1 MSELK
6 IDDVAKQSGLTKRTI
21 RYYEQIG
28 LMPAPPR
35 SEGGFRL
42 YTEEHVEF
50 LKKITNAKEVMGFSL
65 QELQEF
71 LALSDTLEIQKMD
84 YRQVKGTSQQKE
96 KLERVLHT
104 VEERLKLIEQKKKNI
119 LKVESDLLSLR
130 DRAKARNCK
139 IRAGRIIKSR
149 RIHQKSASAFM
160 CFIGNLFM
168 IVKSFLLAVP
178 LKEVE

>member
-65 QELQEF
+65 TLRRQCAP
-71 LALSDTLEIQKMD
+71 ALSI
-84 YRQVKGTSQQKE
+84 
-96 KLERVLHT
+96 T
-104 VEERLKLIEQKKKNI
+104 V
-119 LKVESDLLSLR
+119 
-130 DRAKARNCK
+130 
-139 IRAGRIIKSR
+139 
-149 RIHQKSASAFM
+149 ASAAILVSGIACVVF
-160 CFIGNLFM
+160 
-168 IVKSFLLAVP
+168 
-178 LKEVE
+178 

>member
-84 YRQVKGTSQQKE
+84 YRQVKGTNQQKE
-96 KLERVLHT
+96 KLEQVLHT
-104 VEERLKLIEQKKKNI
+104 VEEQLKLIEQKKKNI

-130 DRAKARNCK
+130 DRAKA
-139 IRAGRIIKSR
+139 A
-149 RIHQKSASAFM
+149 
-160 CFIGNLFM
+160 
-168 IVKSFLLAVP
+168 IVKFEQEES
-178 LKEVE
+178 